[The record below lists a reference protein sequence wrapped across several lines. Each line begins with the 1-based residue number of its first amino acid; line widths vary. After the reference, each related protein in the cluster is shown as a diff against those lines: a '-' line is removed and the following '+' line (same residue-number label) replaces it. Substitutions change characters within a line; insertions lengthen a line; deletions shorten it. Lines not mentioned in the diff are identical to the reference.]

1 MQTDEPGCPN
11 ANCQGG
17 FELGRTQANNLGN
30 WTLNVAYPNQHSIS
44 AYQFKSNTAA
54 TPSIYSEFSNCYKCT
69 QPIKS
74 TFSQTICKGQSILFR
89 GKLYNEANPKDS
101 FNVTG
106 DGVSICDSVFVVNI
120 QFQNGIRQMIDVPI
134 CFNDTTRIGGKEI
147 SKLNPIDSITNLKMS
162 SDAIVLLFLMESKE
176 VYLLTLKQYV
186 PMLVKLL
193 EEQYLTKT
201 ILKARLYSKVN
212 PHLAATA

>member
-1 MQTDEPGCPN
+1 M
-11 ANCQGG
+11 
-17 FELGRTQANNLGN
+17 
-30 WTLNVAYPNQHSIS
+30 
-44 AYQFKSNTAA
+44 
-54 TPSIYSEFSNCYKCT
+54 
-69 QPIKS
+69 
-74 TFSQTICKGQSILFR
+74 
-89 GKLYNEANPKDS
+89 
-101 FNVTG
+101 TG

-120 QFQNGIRQMIDVPI
+120 QFQNGIRQMIDSTNL
-134 CFNDTTRIGGKEI
+134 FNDTTRIGGKEI
-147 SKLNPIDSITNLKMS
+147 SKLNPIDSITNLKNVFGC
-162 SDAIVLLFLMESKE
+162 DRLLFLMESKE